1 MLFCAAIARR
11 RMGDPCR
18 QFLITTQHLIVLYE
32 LMHDTPFVEPGTKA
46 WTCAPFRALLIR
58 VGSSGRT
65 CYLAMNFDL

>member
-32 LMHDTPFVEPGTKA
+32 LMHDTPFV
-46 WTCAPFRALLIR
+46 RA
-58 VGSSGRT
+58 GNKSMDMRT
-65 CYLAMNFDL
+65 VSRPLDPSR